1 MNENEK
7 LEVTNETQEQIEQ
20 NINNVELQ
28 PIVPIEIPM
37 DQILNPE
44 NQMIEENNVVEPIE
58 VEIPE
63 VRDVEEN
70 VGSNEEVS
78 NEEIN
83 QNIEETSEVEEPN
96 VNNDV
101 SSTIEEVIEQ
111 PIYEVKSEVEEE
123 INQESE
129 EISELNENVKVNTL
143 NEQNEQ
149 VDVEAIRY
157 FKYGNDYYLIFTY
170 GEKDEKGNEKLYI
183 VQVLEELGKKVTR
196 NITDIDEWNN
206 IQKMVKESIKQIKKG
221 NDNNVEKLPIYELNE
236 IKIESPRSFKIDS
249 KLVELLKTDIV
260 DDLPLNDNQ
269 NNSEENNEYKEMYSA
284 LKEDHDAT
292 ELLMD
297 DLMEQLI
304 SYKEKYGELSE

>member
-7 LEVTNETQEQIEQ
+7 LEVTNETQEQFEQ
-20 NINNVELQ
+20 NINNEELQ

-44 NQMIEENNVVEPIE
+44 NQIVEENNVVEPIE

-63 VRDVEEN
+63 VRDVEET

-111 PIYEVKSEVEEE
+111 PINEVKSEVEEE

>member
-1 MNENEK
+1 MENNEN
-7 LEVTNETQEQIEQ
+7 LEMINENLEPIAQ
-20 NINNVELQ
+20 NTPVEELVDNN
-28 PIVPIEIPM
+28 IPM
-37 DQILNPE
+37 S
-44 NQMIEENNVVEPIE
+44 E
-58 VEIPE
+58 VLPMEQQLSEGI
-63 VRDVEEN
+63 RD
-70 VGSNEEVS
+70 
-78 NEEIN
+78 I
-83 QNIEETSEVEEPN
+83 QNIEENSVLNNSLNEKQA
-96 VNNDV
+96 VNQNIKEQSIEND
-101 SSTIEEVIEQ
+101 
-111 PIYEVKSEVEEE
+111 
-123 INQESE
+123 
-129 EISELNENVKVNTL
+129 EISNKELELNSKVTTL
-143 NEQNEQ
+143 NEQNEK
-149 VDVEAIRY
+149 VDVDAIRY

-183 VQVLEELGKKVTR
+183 VQVLEELGQKVTR

-221 NDNNVEKLPIYELNE
+221 NDNDVEKLQIYELNE
-236 IKIESPRSFKIDS
+236 IKIESPRSFKVDS

-269 NNSEENNEYKEMYSA
+269 NNSEDNSEYKAMYSA

>member
-1 MNENEK
+1 MENNEN
-7 LEVTNETQEQIEQ
+7 LEMINENLEPIAQ
-20 NINNVELQ
+20 NMTSEEL
-28 PIVPIEIPM
+28 VDVNMPM
-37 DQILNPE
+37 DGILP
-44 NQMIEENNVVEPIE
+44 VEQQL
-58 VEIPE
+58 
-63 VRDVEEN
+63 
-70 VGSNEEVS
+70 

-83 QNIEETSEVEEPN
+83 DIQNIEETFIPEELLKGNQEINDQSVEKELDNIPSEFQDGEENSVSNESLNEQQEIEQIPN
-96 VNNDV
+96 
-101 SSTIEEVIEQ
+101 IEEQ
-111 PIYEVKSEVEEE
+111 LVK
-123 INQESE
+123 ND
-129 EISELNENVKVNTL
+129 EISNGDNDIELNSKVTTL

-183 VQVLEELGKKVTR
+183 VQVLEELGQKVTR

-221 NDNNVEKLPIYELNE
+221 NDNNVEKLQIYELNE

-269 NNSEENNEYKEMYSA
+269 NNSEDNSEYKVMYSA

>member
-7 LEVTNETQEQIEQ
+7 LEVTNETQEQFEQ
-20 NINNVELQ
+20 NINNEELQ

-44 NQMIEENNVVEPIE
+44 NQMIEENNVVEPIG

-63 VRDVEEN
+63 VRDVEET

-78 NEEIN
+78 NEEIS
-83 QNIEETSEVEEPN
+83 QNIEEVSELEETN
-96 VNNDV
+96 VNNEV
-101 SSTIEEVIEQ
+101 SSNIEEEIEQ
-111 PIYEVKSEVEEE
+111 PIDEVKSEVEEE

-269 NNSEENNEYKEMYSA
+269 NNSKENNEYKEMYSA